1 MVTHCRIPIH
11 FCTAEFLSL
20 FKATTKR
27 ISNNNNYTLALP
39 KLQTL
44 KESAVTCKIKVPPV
58 ACKGGCC
65 DDQSAEAVGK
75 TKGPRPS
82 YSITIGHPSETINN
96 HHVANEQPGRT
107 TRRCCIAISMVACR
121 RIGYGD
127 SHCFQI
133 RGEML
138 RTFFLR
144 EWPWRSVPKTRIR
157 NLSISVFFLWRYDFL
172 GLTAAYRCNC

>member
-11 FCTAEFLSL
+11 FCTAGFLSL
-20 FKATTKR
+20 FIATTKR

-44 KESAVTCKIKVPPV
+44 VRSLLLLARLSFHLWL
-58 ACKGGCC
+58 AR
-65 DDQSAEAVGK
+65 EAVV
-75 TKGPRPS
+75 TTSLPRLLVKRRAP
-82 YSITIGHPSETINN
+82 IGHPSKTINN

-144 EWPWRSVPKTRIR
+144 EWPWGSVPKTRIR
-157 NLSISVFFLWRYDFL
+157 NLSMSVFFFV
-172 GLTAAYRCNC
+172 AV